1 MCVLQIRSSQNKHRI
16 TLIKAKLAATT
27 TNKQNIRK
35 EILDFKGK
43 EIVTRKMVKSNAR
56 LLKEFSKSE

>member
-16 TLIKAKLAATT
+16 TLIKAKLAATA

-35 EILDFKGK
+35 GILDFKGK

-56 LLKEFSKSE
+56 TTKGIF